1 MTKMQKMASVISATL
16 MFSQILLCTHCALR
30 AQTQPKL
37 EARKAPIINQDGL
50 QFKDLNKNGVLDRYE
65 DWRLPIDKRIDDLLS
80 KMTLEEK
87 AGLMV
92 HASIQG
98 FTGPNGIVLDAPAKA
113 PPNVPGAERNQ
124 PTPVE
129 LIKGRSVRWILI
141 RSGDPADISARF
153 SNNLQE
159 IAEDTRLGIPVV
171 LSSDPRNSP
180 ARPGALAQVVPVFS
194 QWPEQLGFGAI
205 GDPAIVEQFA
215 RDAREE
221 YKAIGLRVALS
232 PQADVATEP
241 RWSRIGGT
249 FGEDPELDAK
259 LTAAFIHGFQGETLG
274 SESVM
279 TVTKHFPGDGPV
291 KDGFDPHNSYGR
303 FQVYPGNSL
312 ETHLIPFRSAIKA
325 GAAGVMTGYAIPVGI
340 DTVAMSFSQKIVQ
353 VLLRDKLG
361 FGGIVI
367 TDWLKNMPW
376 GVENLTEP
384 ERQLRMIQAGVDQ
397 IGGENDPSLIV
408 DLVHSGK
415 ITEARLDQSG
425 RRILKAMFQMG
436 LFEDPFV
443 DPKKALQI
451 VAQPKFVADGFAAQ
465 KHSVVLLKNDKNL
478 LPARLE
484 ERFTRRTSTRNRL
497 HAMEL

>member
-180 ARPGALAQVVPVFS
+180 ARPRSTRSSGTCFFS
-194 QWPEQLGFGAI
+194 
-205 GDPAIVEQFA
+205 VA
-215 RDAREE
+215 RTT
-221 YKAIGLRVALS
+221 GLWRYRR
-232 PQADVATEP
+232 P
-241 RWSRIGGT
+241 RNCRAVRAGCSGRIQSNRPSRR
-249 FGEDPELDAK
+249 
-259 LTAAFIHGFQGETLG
+259 AF
-274 SESVM
+274 
-279 TVTKHFPGDGPV
+279 
-291 KDGFDPHNSYGR
+291 
-303 FQVYPGNSL
+303 
-312 ETHLIPFRSAIKA
+312 
-325 GAAGVMTGYAIPVGI
+325 AAG
-340 DTVAMSFSQKIVQ
+340 
-353 VLLRDKLG
+353 
-361 FGGIVI
+361 
-367 TDWLKNMPW
+367 
-376 GVENLTEP
+376 
-384 ERQLRMIQAGVDQ
+384 
-397 IGGENDPSLIV
+397 
-408 DLVHSGK
+408 
-415 ITEARLDQSG
+415 
-425 RRILKAMFQMG
+425 
-436 LFEDPFV
+436 
-443 DPKKALQI
+443 
-451 VAQPKFVADGFAAQ
+451 
-465 KHSVVLLKNDKNL
+465 
-478 LPARLE
+478 
-484 ERFTRRTSTRNRL
+484 
-497 HAMEL
+497 